1 MYALHHGWIVDNHG
15 KGDDMEETSAP
26 AGSRYG
32 SADALRRFAKA
43 MFVAR
48 GLADEAAAIV
58 ADNLLHADLRGHA
71 SHGVT
76 RIPIYL
82 ERLDRGVVNA
92 RPDIRVTRTRPG
104 VALVDG
110 DNGMGAVVADLAMK
124 QAIGLAAETGVG
136 IASIRASNHNGPASF
151 FAMQAL
157 EQGCIGVSSTN
168 SPVSMAVWG
177 SRGRALGTN
186 PIALAVPAGRH
197 ASIVADMSSSVVA
210 RGKIVE
216 AAKRGDPIPPGWAL
230 DAEGRPTTDPKA
242 AEAGVV
248 LPFAGPKGS
257 ALAVLVDVLC
267 GVLSGAAFGR
277 LVSNLYADFSNP
289 QNNGQFMMAID
300 VAGFMPPEDFRRR
313 VDDLVDML
321 KATPRA
327 AGVEEILMPGEPE
340 ARSAAQR
347 TRAGIPLP
355 ANVIEDLRKAAEAAG
370 VAMPPLTAGPLA

>member
-1 MYALHHGWIVDNHG
+1 MA
-15 KGDDMEETSAP
+15 ETSTP
-26 AGSRYG
+26 SGSRYG
-32 SADALRRFAKA
+32 TVEALRQFATA
-43 MFVAR
+43 IFVAH
-48 GLADEAAAIV
+48 GLADEAAAVV

-76 RIPIYL
+76 RVPIYA
-82 ERLDRGVVNA
+82 ERLARGVVNP
-92 RPDIRVTRTRPG
+92 RPEVRVSRTRPS

-110 DNGMGAVVADLAMK
+110 DNGMGAVIGEVAMK
-124 QAIGLAAETGVG
+124 EAMALAAGAGAG

-151 FAMQAL
+151 FAMKAP
-157 EQGCIGVSSTN
+157 ERGFIGVSSTN

-186 PIALAVPAGRH
+186 PLAVAVPAGRH
-197 ASIVADMSSSVVA
+197 GPIVVDMASSVVA

-216 AAKRGDPIPPGWAL
+216 AAKRGEPIPPGWAL
-230 DAEGRPTTDPKA
+230 DPEGRPTTDPVA

-257 ALAVLVDVLC
+257 AMAVLVDVLC

-277 LVSNLYADFSNP
+277 QVNNLYADFTNA

-300 VAGFMPPEDFRRR
+300 VAAFMPLEAFRGR

-340 ARSAAQR
+340 ARNAAR
-347 TRAGIPLP
+347 LARSGIPLP
-355 ANVIEDLRKAAEAAG
+355 AVVVEDLRRAAADAG
-370 VAMPPLTAGPLA
+370 VAMLPLADRPLA